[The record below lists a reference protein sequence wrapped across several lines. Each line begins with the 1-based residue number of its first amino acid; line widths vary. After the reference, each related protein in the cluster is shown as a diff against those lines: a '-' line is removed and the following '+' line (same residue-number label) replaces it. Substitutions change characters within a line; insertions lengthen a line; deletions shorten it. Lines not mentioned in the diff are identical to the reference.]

1 MGCGNSRSVTASENL
16 NISKKKTK
24 ADKIVEEDNQ
34 LIKHDKIKDDGFAIE
49 NHMLIGENKHSLAN
63 TYKFLEKLG
72 EGSFAKVF
80 KVMHLL
86 TKELRAIKII
96 KKEYLKFQD
105 DEKKTLIEIEI
116 LSMLDHPNIIKVY
129 EYFTDEKFYYL
140 VVELAQGGELY
151 EQLYHIQSFNE
162 KDAAIIM
169 RQILSTVCY
178 LHSKGIVHRDL
189 KPENLM
195 LEGNDNSDLTIKLI
209 DFGCANFYEK
219 KKLTLKTGS
228 SYYMAPEVIN
238 GKYDEKCDLWSCGV
252 IMFILLSG
260 NPPFEGKDDDE
271 VLRQVVKGKFSLSTP
286 EWHEISDEA
295 KDLIRSLLKY
305 NPEERISAAEA
316 LKDPWIVKYLDIEKK
331 NLPKLSLANFV
342 EHVSS
347 KTKLQQMTVA
357 YLVHQTS
364 INENIRNLRDIFK
377 QMDSSGDGRLSM
389 TEIKSGYK
397 KFFAHTFSEHE
408 CDEILKNIDQD
419 KSGFIEF
426 EEFLRATI
434 KVQSLVT
441 EQNLKMAFR
450 FFDKDKSG
458 KLSADEIKIALGD
471 KNLLDHSNIKTIIE
485 EVDVNQDGQISF
497 EEFKNMMKKVS
508 MD

>member
-1 MGCGNSRSVTASENL
+1 MGCGNSRSVTAFD
-16 NISKKKTK
+16 NIKVSKTK
-24 ADKIVEEDNQ
+24 KNADKIDQEDNE
-34 LIKHDKIKDDGFAIE
+34 LIKHDGIKEDKFSIE
-49 NHMLIGENKHSLAN
+49 NRMLIGENKHSLAN

-80 KVMHLL
+80 KVKHLL
-86 TKELRAIKII
+86 TKELRAIKVI

-105 DEKKTLIEIEI
+105 DENKTLKEIEI
-116 LSMLDHPNIIKVY
+116 LSMIDHPNIIKVY
-129 EYFTDEKFYYL
+129 EYFTDEKFFYL
-140 VVELAQGGELY
+140 VVELGQGGELY
-151 EQLYHIQSFNE
+151 EQLYRIQYFNE

-178 LHSKGIVHRDL
+178 LHSKKIVHRDL
-189 KPENLM
+189 KPENLL
-195 LEGNDNSDLTIKLI
+195 LEANDDSDLTIKLI
-209 DFGCANFYEK
+209 DFGSANFYDN

-238 GKYDEKCDLWSCGV
+238 GRYDEKCDLWSCGV
-252 IMFILLSG
+252 ILYILLSG
-260 NPPFEGKDDDE
+260 YPPFEGKDDDE
-271 VLRQVVKGKFSLSTP
+271 VLRQVVKGKFSLSNP

-295 KDLIRSLLKY
+295 KDLIRGFLKY

-316 LKDPWIVKYLDIEKK
+316 LKHPWIVKYLEIEKK
-331 NLPKLSLANFV
+331 NLPKLSIVNFM

-389 TEIKSGYK
+389 SEIKSGYK
-397 KFFAHTFSEHE
+397 KFFAHTFSEEE

-426 EEFLRATI
+426 EEFLRATM

-471 KNLLDHSNIKTIIE
+471 KNLIDNSNIKTIID
-485 EVDVNQDGQISF
+485 EVDVNKDGQISF
-497 EEFKNMMKKVS
+497 EEFKKMMQKVS
-508 MD
+508 IE